1 MVSYPA
7 RLTRSRSGYR
17 ASFPDLPEAV
27 ATGATPERALTR
39 ATDALLGE
47 MGRCFKARRKVPR
60 PSAPASRNVPVV
72 LPASVAVKLLLLNE
86 LVEQELRNVE
96 LARRMRTTSQEVG
109 RLTNLRHRTKI
120 DALVDALQVLGRRLE
135 LALA

>member
-1 MVSYPA
+1 MLSYPA

-17 ASFPDLPEAV
+17 ASFLDLPEAA
-27 ATGATPERALTR
+27 ATGVTPEKALAR
-39 ATDALLGE
+39 ATDVLLVE
-47 MGRCFKARRKVPR
+47 MGRCFKARRKVPA
-60 PSAPASRNVPVV
+60 PSAPAPRDVPVM

-86 LVEQELRNVE
+86 LVAQELRNVE

-120 DALVDALQVLGRRLE
+120 DTLVHALQVLGRRVE